1 MGLLG
6 DAWSGLKSTASSA
19 YRMGKKA
26 VSGAVRIGKK
36 ATGGVRSVLD
46 KVENVPILGTMVS
59 PITSVVG
66 GALSGAE
73 NVIGSAER
81 GLRDVEFIEGLGK
94 KAGGIVRSVQKAGS
108 RGDVGE
114 LMRAGR
120 DAGKLFGEVSSIVP
134 KPVGAAALRR
144 AAELARQ
151 AQNIARRG

>member
-36 ATGGVRSVLD
+36 ATSGVRNVLNV
-46 KVENVPILGTMVS
+46 VESVPILGTMMS

-114 LMRAGR
+114 LVRAGR
-120 DAGKLFGEVSSIVP
+120 DAGNLFTEFSSLTP
-134 KPVGAAALRR
+134 PAGLGT
-144 AAELARQ
+144 
-151 AQNIARRG
+151 IARRKWQEAKRMARNR